1 MSSMFLRKYIV
12 GLILLIGLFTSTVW
26 ASGFISMAEGDA
38 RSFTISQEIGSVF
51 VSNPSVANY
60 QVIDKHKVVIFSKEA
75 GKSSLMVFDQT
86 GKTILS
92 RRIQVNKSADTIQ
105 RYIRAHYP
113 DAQVEAFYIG
123 SQVVLSGMVSSEQ
136 VKDEI
141 YVIVGEMLDKDADRQ
156 SFEME
161 SQEQS
166 YEIKFMER
174 KEYNGVVNNIEVVT
188 TKQVNVKVSIAEVS
202 QSALEQIGVSYFT
215 GGQSPNVFVNP
226 INGFSADDI
235 LTMISAINN
244 DNVGRVLA
252 EPNLSVVS
260 GESASFLVG
269 GELPIVTTIDGGSN
283 VTYKEFGVRLEL
295 MAKVKRDN
303 KIILSLIPEV
313 SSLDTQYKDNTY
325 DLPALKTRRART
337 TVELGDGQSFVL
349 GGLLSTEDKESLS
362 KIPLIGDIPIIGTFF
377 RNAETRRNKTE
388 LIIVATVNLVQP
400 VHPSTISL
408 PTIKR
413 TSTLKRLFSWQE
425 ENSQSSATESL
436 LDKGGFKK

>member
-1 MSSMFLRKYIV
+1 MSLRKYIA
-12 GLILLIGLFTSTVW
+12 GLILLFGLYSSTVW
-26 ASGFISMAEGDA
+26 ASGFLSMAEGDA
-38 RSFTISQEIGSVF
+38 RSFTTSQEIGSVF
-51 VSNPSVANY
+51 VSDPSVADY

-92 RRIQVNKSADTIQ
+92 RRINVNKSAGTIQ
-105 RYIRAHYP
+105 RYIRTHYP
-113 DAQVEAFYIG
+113 DAQVEAFYVG
-123 SQVVLSGMVSSEQ
+123 SQVVLSGTVSSEQ

-141 YVIVGEMLDKDADRQ
+141 YVIVGEMLDKDVDRL
-156 SFEME
+156 SFEVE
-161 SQEQS
+161 NHGQT
-166 YEIKFMER
+166 YEMKFMER
-174 KEYNGVVNNIEVVT
+174 KEYKGVVNNIEVVT

-215 GGQSPNVFVNP
+215 SGQSPGVFVNP

-252 EPNLSVVS
+252 EPNLSVTS

-269 GELPIVTTIDGGSN
+269 GELPVVTTINGGSN

-313 SSLDTQYKDNTY
+313 SSLDIQYENDTY
-325 DLPALKTRRART
+325 NLPALKTRRART

-362 KIPLIGDIPIIGTFF
+362 KIPLIGDIPILGTLF

-408 PTIKR
+408 PTINR

-425 ENSQSSATESL
+425 EKGQSPATESL
-436 LDKGGFKK
+436 LDNGGFKQ